1 MTVEQIK
8 DYIKSHDI
16 HDAVK
21 YFLYQNTVPA
31 INGISEYERY
41 KELVKI
47 DHPRAENVLIGGS
60 GNWGYSFN
68 PRKLFRPF
76 CSESDIDL
84 IVVSSSDFIRAWN
97 SLRKYH
103 RENWYRIG
111 SHNQMELRR
120 NGENVYSGFISLKWI
135 SDYKV
140 PDRIDYEEMVD
151 SYSNKIV
158 NYKKV
163 NLMYFRNE
171 TELVDYYI
179 RSFRIVRES

>member
-1 MTVEQIK
+1 
-8 DYIKSHDI
+8 
-16 HDAVK
+16 
-21 YFLYQNTVPA
+21 
-31 INGISEYERY
+31 
-41 KELVKI
+41 
-47 DHPRAENVLIGGS
+47 
-60 GNWGYSFN
+60 
-68 PRKLFRPF
+68 
-76 CSESDIDL
+76 
-84 IVVSSSDFIRAWN
+84 
-97 SLRKYH
+97 
-103 RENWYRIG
+103 
-111 SHNQMELRR
+111 MELRR